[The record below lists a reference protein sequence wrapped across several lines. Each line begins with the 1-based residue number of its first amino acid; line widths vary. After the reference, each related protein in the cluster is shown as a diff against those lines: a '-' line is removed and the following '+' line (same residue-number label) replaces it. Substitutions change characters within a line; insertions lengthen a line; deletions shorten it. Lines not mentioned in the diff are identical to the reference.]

1 MSYWTTLLAIVA
13 GLCLAF
19 GLLELFYGWYRTS
32 RRTLHIQFATFAIL
46 YSAAVLSARAA
57 YGAGSPAGY
66 LEAESNTA
74 VFAALAYI
82 ALVWFVAAYSEVRPT
97 KVLAVLTGVFA
108 AVAIAGVFSPDLIV
122 GEAAGVSV
130 LELPW
135 GEQVYVYAGEDAAL
149 TPLAILAQVATL
161 IFLVVA
167 TVRKYRQ
174 GGGAGGGFLAV
185 GVGWF
190 VVTVAA
196 DLVVD
201 SGAVDFVY
209 LSDIGFLGFVIAMS
223 TELVRD
229 TIDAERDL
237 LAIQSNLVAL
247 VDERTS
253 ELRQAQANLV
263 EQAAERAAAD
273 ERDRLAR
280 DLHDAVTQ
288 TLFSV
293 NLIAS
298 SLPRLWKEDPEQA
311 ERSAAELQRLTRG
324 AMAEMRTMLRE
335 LRPHTIEE
343 TGLDSLIG
351 QLAEGLAA
359 RHDLESVVR
368 VELSGTL
375 PPEVHVTVYRIT
387 QEALNNTA
395 KHADATR
402 LSISVSDDTG
412 GVKVR
417 IDDDGCGFDPDAVRD
432 GSMGLNIMQ
441 ERATAIGALL
451 SIKSAAGAGTSVRF
465 AWPAPADR
473 QADS

>member
-1 MSYWTTLLAIVA
+1 VSYWTTLLAIVA

-46 YSAAVLSARAA
+46 YSGAVLSARAA
-57 YGAGSPAGY
+57 YGAGSPVGY
-66 LEAESNTA
+66 LEAEGNTA
-74 VFAALAYI
+74 VFASLAYI
-82 ALVWFVAAYSEVRPT
+82 ALLWFVAAYSGFRPT
-97 KVLAVLTGVFA
+97 KFLAVLTGAFA
-108 AVAIAGVFSPDLIV
+108 AVAIAGVLSPDLIV
-122 GEAAGVSV
+122 GEAAGVSS

-135 GEQVYVYAGEDAAL
+135 GEQVYIYTGEDAPL
-149 TPLAILAQVATL
+149 TPLAILAQLATL
-161 IFLVVA
+161 VFLVVA
-167 TVRKYRQ
+167 TVRKYRRRDD
-174 GGGAGGGFLAV
+174 AGGGFLAV

-190 VVTVAA
+190 VATVVA

-201 SGAVDFVY
+201 SGAVEFIY
-209 LSDIGFLGFVIAMS
+209 LSDIGFLGFVVAMS

-237 LAIQSNLVAL
+237 LAIQSNLVEL

-253 ELRQAQANLV
+253 ELRQAQADLV
-263 EQAAERAAAD
+263 ERAAEQATTA

-298 SLPRLWKEDPEQA
+298 SLPRLWREDPEQA

-335 LRPHTIEE
+335 LRPQTIEE
-343 TGLDSLIG
+343 TSLDSLIG
-351 QLAEGLAA
+351 QLVEGLAA
-359 RHDLESVVR
+359 RHDLESDVR
-368 VELSGTL
+368 VETSGTL
-375 PPEVHVTVYRIT
+375 PPEVHVAVYRIT

-395 KHADATR
+395 KHADASR
-402 LSISVSDDTG
+402 LSVSVSDDSG
-412 GVKVR
+412 GVKLRVE
-417 IDDDGCGFDPDAVRD
+417 DDGRGFDSGNVGD
-432 GSMGLNIMQ
+432 GSMGLGIMR
-441 ERATAIGALL
+441 ERASAIGATL
-451 SIKSAAGAGTSVRF
+451 SVTSAMGAGTSVRF
-465 AWPAPADR
+465 AWPAPAER
-473 QADS
+473 RVDS